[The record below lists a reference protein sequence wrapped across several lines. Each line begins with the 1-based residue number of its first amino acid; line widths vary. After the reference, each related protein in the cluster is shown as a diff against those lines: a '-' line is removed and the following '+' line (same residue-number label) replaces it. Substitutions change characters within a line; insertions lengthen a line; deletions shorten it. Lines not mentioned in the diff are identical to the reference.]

1 HKTSQSSVLYSTENL
16 SCEMSLRGELEGQ
29 EEEVTVFAGSSARD
43 VSHARRLWS
52 SVSLPPPLE
61 LRPAAA
67 AHVRQRLPV
76 FRPRS
81 SGPAERPQSRRRQEE
96 EVAVRRSQVLDLLRR
111 QRELQLCRERRST
124 RGGADS
130 MEEEEEK
137 NEEKELVRQL
147 QQR

>member
-1 HKTSQSSVLYSTENL
+1 FSKKQMLEVSSDPRSFE
-16 SCEMSLRGELEGQ
+16 CFPFD
-29 EEEVTVFAGSSARD
+29 EVTVFAGSSARD

-61 LRPAAA
+61 LRPAGAD
-67 AHVRQRLPV
+67 VRQRLPV

-81 SGPAERPQSRRRQEE
+81 SGPAERPQSRRRQEERRRCEE

-130 MEEEEEK
+130 MEKEEEEEK
-137 NEEKELVRQL
+137 NEEKELWR
-147 QQR
+147 R

>member
-1 HKTSQSSVLYSTENL
+1 
-16 SCEMSLRGELEGQ
+16 MSLRGELEGQ

-96 EVAVRRSQVLDLLRR
+96 RRRCEEEVAVRRSQIPDLLRR

-130 MEEEEEK
+130 MEEEEEEEE
-137 NEEKELVRQL
+137 EEKELVRQL